1 MSGSNADAFLAPV
14 AAFAQTA
21 LAACEDRFGADPT
34 PLLANGI
41 DPRTR
46 RPAFLP
52 AGADVGEGI
61 LISNLA
67 NQLNFLRV
75 LDGLSALTGDAA
87 PRERALAICRFALR
101 RNRRRGMLLW
111 GNHAAV
117 DLRTQR
123 PVFLSIKGKV
133 HELKSHYP
141 PYDLLWQADAA
152 ALEDAIACHWHG
164 HMYDWARLDF
174 SRHGRMDLPDY
185 RLPADPWGAPY
196 AGGDPF
202 FIGGGLTFLNA
213 GSDLYY
219 AAATLARLSG
229 RPGPMEWALRLLR
242 RYEATRHPRTGMGG
256 YTFSCIFDKTDPERK
271 RNGDRA
277 HVQFRDQFPEHT
289 PLEGSLSTGGAI
301 WTIIGRSALCRLQL
315 ARELG
320 VEHGAPFARSAAA
333 DLLAYGRS
341 CYEPAANLFHPTFTD
356 GFRLTGQTMAQDGYY
371 GRAGTRFAPVAADEL
386 LLWSHLAAWRACRDA
401 QLWLTAR
408 RIARHR
414 GIGDI
419 GASPGDTPRLAAD
432 APGTPEGC
440 FALLELEREFPGV
453 GYLDG
458 ATEQARGLLRD
469 RFRDGWFI
477 SAPDAFIS
485 LDAAEPIAFLHVAAH
500 LAGKP
505 DAAPP
510 YCSNVALSPAEGWSR
525 E

>member
-1 MSGSNADAFLAPV
+1 
-14 AAFAQTA
+14 
-21 LAACEDRFGADPT
+21 
-34 PLLANGI
+34 
-41 DPRTR
+41 
-46 RPAFLP
+46 
-52 AGADVGEGI
+52 
-61 LISNLA
+61 
-67 NQLNFLRV
+67 
-75 LDGLSALTGDAA
+75 
-87 PRERALAICRFALR
+87 
-101 RNRRRGMLLW
+101 
-111 GNHAAV
+111 
-117 DLRTQR
+117 
-123 PVFLSIKGKV
+123 
-133 HELKSHYP
+133 
-141 PYDLLWQADAA
+141 
-152 ALEDAIACHWHG
+152 
-164 HMYDWARLDF
+164 
-174 SRHGRMDLPDY
+174 
-185 RLPADPWGAPY
+185 
-196 AGGDPF
+196 
-202 FIGGGLTFLNA
+202 
-213 GSDLYY
+213 
-219 AAATLARLSG
+219 
-229 RPGPMEWALRLLR
+229 
-242 RYEATRHPRTGMGG
+242 
-256 YTFSCIFDKTDPERK
+256 
-271 RNGDRA
+271 
-277 HVQFRDQFPEHT
+277 
-289 PLEGSLSTGGAI
+289 
-301 WTIIGRSALCRLQL
+301 
-315 ARELG
+315 
-320 VEHGAPFARSAAA
+320 
-333 DLLAYGRS
+333 
-341 CYEPAANLFHPTFTD
+341 
-356 GFRLTGQTMAQDGYY
+356 MAQDGYY